1 MKANADNGIAGAELY
16 LCEYELNV
24 DHRNNMQ
31 SARQRPGGRWDLVYT
46 TTFQRLA
53 LPSLKPSRGL
63 GFRVILRHMTSRRAF
78 RRARNRNLGAII
90 PLRCRRACCRIWN
103 VFNPNES
110 IPFAFGSCI
119 GRTGNWSKCLR
130 DGLSHAELVFL

>member
-1 MKANADNGIAGAELY
+1 
-16 LCEYELNV
+16 
-24 DHRNNMQ
+24 MQ

-63 GFRVILRHMTSRRAF
+63 GF
-78 RRARNRNLGAII
+78 ARDPSSHYFTPRFPPCKKCNLGAII

-103 VFNPNES
+103 IFNPNES
-110 IPFAFGSCI
+110 IPFAFGSRI

>member
-16 LCEYELNV
+16 LREYELYV
-24 DHRNNMQ
+24 DQRNNMQ
-31 SARQRPGGRWDLVYT
+31 SARQRPGRRWDLVYT
-46 TTFQRLA
+46 HNFSATPASLPETFKVIGFPAGSFVAA
-53 LPSLKPSRGL
+53 L
-63 GFRVILRHMTSRRAF
+63 F

-110 IPFAFGSCI
+110 IPFAFDSCI
-119 GRTGNWSKCLR
+119 GRTGNWSKCLC